1 MPLALEVKRLAKAYR
16 VGSGAC
22 LAATTVLRGLDLAV
36 HAGEVVAIT
45 GDSGS
50 GKSTL
55 LLCLAGLLSPD
66 AGEIRWF
73 GNASRGSA
81 VQRVVLHVARTDLL
95 RAGRIEE
102 PNVHLVDAERGFD
115 DDDLE
120 LWIQARRCAGD
131 AVIIARRHDPHE
143 QLRSRTLRLSSGR
156 LFDLAEPRARTRVA
170 ELLRH

>member
-1 MPLALEVKRLAKAYR
+1 MPIALEVRRLAKAYR
-16 VGSGAC
+16 VGAGAC
-22 LAATTVLRGLDLAV
+22 LAATTVLRGLDLTV

-73 GNASRGSA
+73 GDSSRGSA
-81 VQRVVLHVARTDLL
+81 SQRVVYHFARTDLL

-102 PNVHLVDAERGFD
+102 PNVHLIDVGREFD
-115 DDDLE
+115 NDDLE
-120 LWIQARRCAGD
+120 MWIQARRCAGD
-131 AVIIARRHDPHE
+131 AVIVARRRDPHE
-143 QLRSRTLRLSSGR
+143 QLRSRTLRLSAGR
-156 LFDLAEPRARTRVA
+156 LFDVVEPRPRIRVA
-170 ELLRH
+170 ELLRS